1 LSRITAV
8 STTIVQLPTRRE
20 HRWTGLTEPIGRYIL
35 TRMVDEDGRSGW
47 GEAAALKDW
56 GGEFG
61 RYFGESVSIVDLVI
75 QRYLAP
81 AVIGLDPLNIVEL
94 HARMDAVIKGY
105 PYAKAAVEFAAYDLA
120 AKRLDVPVHM
130 LLGGRARTHVPVTH
144 SIGLL
149 SVEEAEKEA
158 AQVAAEGIRTIKV
171 KIGVDPRRDIDM
183 VRAVRNAAG
192 PDVDIC
198 VDANEGYE
206 TPGEAVTILREMEK
220 SRLKYAEQ
228 PCMGIERI
236 AEVARAIDTPVMADE
251 SGWNAHDAI
260 QIAEQHAI
268 DIVSIYT
275 TKSGGLYRAMEVA
288 AVCRAAG
295 IVCNVNG
302 SIETGVGN
310 LANVQF
316 AAASPAVTLSCVIPI
331 STPAE
336 HQQGRIGGTYYRDD
350 LIREPMKV
358 AEGAIEVPTAPGM
371 GIEVDEAKV
380 EKYRVSERNA

>member
-1 LSRITAV
+1 VSRIESI
-8 STTIVQLPTRRE
+8 STLVVQLPTRRE
-20 HRWTGLTEPIGRYIL
+20 HRWTGLTEPIGRYVL
-35 TRMVDEDGRSGW
+35 TKMTDQEGHVGW

-61 RYFGESVSIVDLVI
+61 RYFGESAAIVELVVE
-75 QRYLAP
+75 RYLAP
-81 AVIGLDPLNIVEL
+81 AVKGADPANIVEL
-94 HARMDAVIKGY
+94 HARMDGVIKGY

-120 AKRLDVPVHM
+120 AKRLGVPVHV
-130 LLGGRARTHVPVTH
+130 LLGGCARRQVPVTH
-144 SIGLL
+144 SIGLIPI
-149 SVEEAEKEA
+149 EEAEKEA
-158 AQVAAEGIRTIKV
+158 AQVASEGFRTIKI
-171 KIGVDPRRDIDM
+171 KIGVDPKRDIEI

-192 PDVDIC
+192 PQMDIC
-198 VDANEGYE
+198 VDANEGYK
-206 TPGEAVTILREMEK
+206 TPGEAVLTLREMEK
-220 SRLKYAEQ
+220 YRLKYAEQ

-251 SGWNAHDAI
+251 SGWNAHDAL

-275 TKSGGLYRAMEVA
+275 TKPGGLYRAMEVA

-310 LANVQF
+310 LANIHC
-316 AAASPAVTLSCVIPI
+316 AAAAPAVTLSCVVPV

-336 HQQGRIGGTYYRDD
+336 HQSGRIGGIYYRDD
-350 LIREPMKV
+350 LLRESMKLV
-358 AEGAIEVPTAPGM
+358 DGAIEVPTAPGM
-371 GIEVDEAKV
+371 GIAVDEAKIV
-380 EKYRVSERNA
+380 KYKVG